1 MSGACIPVTGV
12 ILPYSQLTL
21 HQFCQGRPYLGV
33 NVTTNGDINDVEM
46 SNNVAFTQVML
57 TCPQIYGEL
66 STKVHGFSAN

>member
-1 MSGACIPVTGV
+1 M
-12 ILPYSQLTL
+12 
-21 HQFCQGRPYLGV
+21 
-33 NVTTNGDINDVEM
+33 TTNGDINDVEM